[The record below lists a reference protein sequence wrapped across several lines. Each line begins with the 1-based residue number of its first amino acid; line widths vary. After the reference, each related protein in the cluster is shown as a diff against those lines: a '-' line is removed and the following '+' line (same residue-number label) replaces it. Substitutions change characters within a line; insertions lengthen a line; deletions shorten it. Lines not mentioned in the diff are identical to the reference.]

1 MSSLRAGR
9 GRGGA
14 GRSAERDGVR
24 RLGSWLA
31 VGVPIP
37 TARRTTCRRRGLLLC
52 ADYRW
57 PGFARFADDVPL
69 VLIDDGR
76 ILEEHLQRTKVSED
90 DILEQA
96 RMLPGWRGWARSNTP
111 A

>member
-1 MSSLRAGR
+1 
-9 GRGGA
+9 
-14 GRSAERDGVR
+14 
-24 RLGSWLA
+24 
-31 VGVPIP
+31 
-37 TARRTTCRRRGLLLC
+37 
-52 ADYRW
+52 
-57 PGFARFADDVPL
+57 VPL

-96 RMLPGWRGWARSNTP
+96 RMLPGRRGWARSNTT